1 VLVVKHAV
9 NGRDASL
16 PLAAIAKT
24 RSAVRHDRGGRNLAG
39 IRLIAEIALRARQM
53 ETSGR
58 LNPAGAGLPCQFNA
72 NIWLALMATFKCSRL
87 TTKADLHLAWCAAVV
102 AALFVVHVAD

>member
-53 ETSGR
+53 ETSRR
-58 LNPAGAGLPCQFNA
+58 LNQLV
-72 NIWLALMATFKCSRL
+72 LAYRVNSMRTSGWR
-87 TTKADLHLAWCAAVV
+87 
-102 AALFVVHVAD
+102 